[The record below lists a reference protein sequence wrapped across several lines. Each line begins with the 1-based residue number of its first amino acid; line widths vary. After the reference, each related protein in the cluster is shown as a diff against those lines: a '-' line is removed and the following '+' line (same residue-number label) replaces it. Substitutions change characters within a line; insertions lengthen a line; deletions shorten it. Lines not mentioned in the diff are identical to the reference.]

1 MKTLREV
8 RVLHLFTYL
17 VIPAVI
23 FSALWAVLSV
33 FGDDLNAVLRWIL
46 IALGCIAS
54 YFLLKRMAIGTVL
67 LYKAIAPMSIRKECR
82 FTPSCSSYMIMA
94 INKYGLF
101 IGVYKGIR
109 RILRCHPPNGGEDY
123 P

>member
-54 YFLLKRMAIGTVL
+54 YFLLKRIVIGTVL

-109 RILRCHPPNGGEDY
+109 RILRCHPPNGGTDY

>member
-46 IALGCIAS
+46 IAFGCIAS
-54 YFLLKRMAIGTVL
+54 YFLLKRIVIGTVL

>member
-46 IALGCIAS
+46 IAFGCIAS
-54 YFLLKRMAIGTVL
+54 YFLLKRIVIGTVL

-109 RILRCHPPNGGEDY
+109 RILRCHPPNGGTDY

>member
-46 IALGCIAS
+46 IAFGCIAS
-54 YFLLKRMAIGTVL
+54 YFLLKRIVIGTVL

-82 FTPSCSSYMIMA
+82 FTPSCSTYMIMA